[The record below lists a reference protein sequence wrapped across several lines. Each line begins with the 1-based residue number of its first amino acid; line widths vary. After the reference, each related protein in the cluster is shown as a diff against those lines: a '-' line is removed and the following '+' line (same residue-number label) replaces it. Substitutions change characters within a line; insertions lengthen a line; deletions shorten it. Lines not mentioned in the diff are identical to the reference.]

1 MISKYLKDLIF
12 ISILIDMLIMSTF
25 LCCAQLQI
33 IYFSDILL
41 EYTSFIRINVEFK
54 YFHCVVKTPV
64 ILSRNIDALFY
75 RDYAKSCILYYIYIP
90 HIFWTKFHKIT
101 CANISKTILS
111 ISILLRCQERTRLSR
126 VAISLPLS
134 FIKTKLEKI
143 QKQYIVEFFRVENIL
158 LTDIDYYTSR
168 TCYTLNFFF
177 LKLCYQLHVSVHTL
191 YNCK

>member
-75 RDYAKSCILYYIYIP
+75 RDYA
-90 HIFWTKFHKIT
+90 KIT